1 MILKKVV
8 ILLSAFTILSSC
20 NSLVVRV
27 GNLANRMSENV
38 DRNKQNFLA
47 IPFEKVSYTKLQV
60 KRFDEIPIHLINA
73 TNFSTLLSNAGNY
86 FKYFVIYTVGCQGTP
101 SELRYIQK
109 SDSLYSD
116 QVKFFLISSDNIA
129 AYLIQML
136 QKKLF
141 RSGFFYPTYII
152 DHTVKSFLDDRK
164 RGEIFRNQ
172 VCEECR
178 GDIIGV
184 PYVMLFDHSNRLLF
198 HGYRGYKTEIPAD
211 IIRYFISK

>member
-1 MILKKVV
+1 MVV
-8 ILLSAFTILSSC
+8 ILLSTFALFSC
-20 NSLVVRV
+20 NSTIVRV
-27 GNLANRMSENV
+27 GNMANRASESVN
-38 DRNKQNFLA
+38 RSKQNYLPS
-47 IPFEKVSYTKLQV
+47 PFEKVPYRKLQV
-60 KRFDEIPIHLINA
+60 NRFEEIPIQYVNA
-73 TNFSTLLSNAGNY
+73 TNFSILLSNAGNY

-116 QVKFFLISSDNIA
+116 NVKFFLISSDNIA
-129 AYLIQML
+129 PYLIQML
-136 QKKLF
+136 QKKLL

-152 DHTVKSFLDDRK
+152 DHSVKSFIDDRK

-184 PYVMLFDHSNRLLF
+184 PYVMLFDQDDRLLF

-211 IIRYFISK
+211 IIQYFLSK